1 MEYESA
7 VCGVEEL
14 VEEDGD
20 GAKWEEVL
28 RRMENSFLA
37 LESGWNTVNL
47 LSLTTDKLEQDRF
60 NQLLRRAERALLTKF
75 GSRTL
80 YDYLKSLGE
89 IEGEEGRILERYNL
103 EYKHQGYE
111 LPHNATYV

>member
-28 RRMENSFLA
+28 KRMENSFLA

-47 LSLTTDKLEQDRF
+47 LSLTTDKLVK
-60 NQLLRRAERALLTKF
+60 LL
-75 GSRTL
+75 SNIM
-80 YDYLKSLGE
+80 LGPPPC
-89 IEGEEGRILERYNL
+89 L
-103 EYKHQGYE
+103 
-111 LPHNATYV
+111 